1 MMWTMTEGDAVAGPG
16 IRVRLEGNVSGS
28 DVGALRKW
36 LEQEQALAELLRD
49 RKVRVEERHRTDAPA
64 GHMGLG
70 TEILLVI
77 VETGTTVTVASLTQH
92 VERAVRAWLA
102 NRRRVES
109 GEQPRPDIRELDSDE
124 S

>member
-1 MMWTMTEGDAVAGPG
+1 MMWTMAEGDAVAGLG
-16 IRVRLEGNVSGS
+16 VRVRLDGNVSGS
-28 DVGALRKW
+28 DVGALKKW
-36 LEQEQALAELLRD
+36 LEQEQPLAELIREH
-49 RKVRVEERHRTDAPA
+49 RVSVEERHRTDGPA

-109 GEQPRPDIRELDSDE
+109 GEPPRPQITDLDSDE